1 MHTKGMKRRGVFS
14 LAVGLVAATGTAVH
28 AELVLN
34 FPLKESLKLSREAS
48 ATLLYGATE
57 ILGSIQMAEF
67 DREKASSKLKAGV
80 SFLEKARPLFT
91 DLAKRVGQAP
101 LHPDKMPLRK
111 DSVERIV
118 RTHKIAIPKTMDELS
133 RLAVSEVDRFIAAT
147 KEMSFETVQR
157 ARNTTLTFSD
167 AINRLLDVGVLVSEL
182 AETADK

>member
-1 MHTKGMKRRGVFS
+1 MHTKGMKRRGAFA
-14 LAVGLVAATGTAVH
+14 LAVGLAAMSAGAAR

-34 FPLKESLKLSREAS
+34 FPLKEYSKLSREAS

-67 DREKASSKLKAGV
+67 DRDKASSKLRAGI
-80 SFLEKARPLFT
+80 SYLEKARPLFT
-91 DLAKRVGQAP
+91 ELSKLVGQAP

-111 DSVERIV
+111 EAIGRIV
-118 RTHKIAIPKTMDELS
+118 STHKIIIPKTMDELS

-147 KEMSFETVQR
+147 KEMGFESVQR
-157 ARNTTLTFSD
+157 ARTTTLAFSE